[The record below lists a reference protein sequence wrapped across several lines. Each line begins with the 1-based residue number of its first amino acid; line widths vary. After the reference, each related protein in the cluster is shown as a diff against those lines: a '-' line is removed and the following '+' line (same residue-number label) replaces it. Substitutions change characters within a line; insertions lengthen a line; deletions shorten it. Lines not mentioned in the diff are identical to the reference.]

1 MRLNDLFEKYLD
13 DINLTHQDSTID
25 SIKYRYNSHLKDVFG
40 EMELKEIT
48 YIKIKKFQKMLLDG
62 KYKNNDNK
70 KYSISYINLLVK
82 LLKRLMKYAI
92 LMNYVN
98 FDTEES
104 RGLETIKDVVD
115 KNKFLSEQIIWN
127 LHEFNNFIKYVDDE
141 KYKVLFNIL
150 FFCGL
155 RKGEILSLR
164 WDNIDLIEGTI
175 TIDSSASKVVGR
187 GQVVKAP
194 KTKNSYRTIYIHE
207 TLKKELLNYYIS
219 EKIKYNYNIKNHFV
233 FGGIKMI
240 SFTTLDRRFNKY
252 KKKANATDMNLHGF
266 RHSHATMLLEL
277 TNDVYNVSKR
287 LGHDNIE
294 TTEIYLHSNSKAQK
308 DLADKIEDELQ
319 NNIVIDSFDVLKEN
333 LQNILLQELIKNV
346 YNGNEIKLIKKMYDY
361 IKNIII

>member
-1 MRLNDLFEKYLD
+1 
-13 DINLTHQDSTID
+13 
-25 SIKYRYNSHLKDVFG
+25 
-40 EMELKEIT
+40 MELEQIT

-70 KYSISYINLLVK
+70 KYSISYINILVK

-98 FDTEES
+98 FNIEES
-104 RGLETIKDVVD
+104 RGLETIRDIVNKDNFIS
-115 KNKFLSEQIIWN
+115 KQIIWN
-127 LHEFNNFIKYVDDE
+127 LSEFNNFISCVDDE
-141 KYKVLFNIL
+141 KYRIL
-150 FFCGL
+150 FRILYFCGL

-187 GQVVKAP
+187 GQIVKAP

-219 EKIKYNYNIKNHFV
+219 EKTKYNYNIKNHFV

-240 SFTTLDRRFNKY
+240 GFSTLDRRFKKY
-252 KKKANATDMNLHGF
+252 KEKAKVSDMNLHGF

-277 TNDVYNVSKR
+277 TNDIYNVSKR
-287 LGHDNIE
+287 LGHDNME

-308 DLADKIEDELQ
+308 DLSDRIEAEIQ
-319 NNIVIDSFDVLKEN
+319 NIIVTNSFKTLKDN
-333 LQNILLQELIKNV
+333 LQKLLLQEITKNV
-346 YNGNEIKLIKKMYDY
+346 YNSDEINSIMAIYEYVNKIM
-361 IKNIII
+361 

>member
-141 KYKVLFNIL
+141 KYEVLFNIL
-150 FFCGL
+150 FFV
-155 RKGEILSLR
+155 
-164 WDNIDLIEGTI
+164 D
-175 TIDSSASKVVGR
+175 
-187 GQVVKAP
+187 
-194 KTKNSYRTIYIHE
+194 
-207 TLKKELLNYYIS
+207 
-219 EKIKYNYNIKNHFV
+219 
-233 FGGIKMI
+233 
-240 SFTTLDRRFNKY
+240 
-252 KKKANATDMNLHGF
+252 
-266 RHSHATMLLEL
+266 
-277 TNDVYNVSKR
+277 
-287 LGHDNIE
+287 
-294 TTEIYLHSNSKAQK
+294 
-308 DLADKIEDELQ
+308 
-319 NNIVIDSFDVLKEN
+319 
-333 LQNILLQELIKNV
+333 
-346 YNGNEIKLIKKMYDY
+346 
-361 IKNIII
+361 